1 MPELL
6 DTLYPRRCPST
17 GQTCLLCPGQATLIA
32 CLPADAAHDRQQ
44 LTQALIAALD
54 PHVAVPMGALD
65 GGHFLLWR
73 HPDPV
78 ESAVLLLPEPDPDV
92 PDLGWCA
99 GGPVGLLDL
108 QATAQYLHRI
118 AGDDIDRWQTRGG
131 RHPAGDGLVALRRQA
146 PRRPAPLPPHPGHHG
161 LPGAAAHRRDARRAR
176 RGVQRR
182 HVRPRPGSTDAGT
195 DDYADYQAGLLTF
208 SDGLISLDGD
218 LLVPALS
225 PALVEQSLAERR
237 LYHQRA
243 RHYVQSLDPTVVLA
257 AVRCIR

>member
-1 MPELL
+1 MPDLI

-32 CLPADAAHDRQQ
+32 CLLPEAAHDRQQ

-54 PHVAVPMGALD
+54 PHVATPMGALD
-65 GGHFLLWR
+65 SGHFLLWR

-108 QATAQYLHRI
+108 QATAGYLHRI
-118 AGDDIDRWQTRGG
+118 AGDDVERWQSVV
-131 RHPAGDGLVALRRQA
+131 AGTTAATAWWRYVDNHRADPHRYPLAQAIADFQAQPRIAAMRDVPGEAYSGDMYGPGLEAL
-146 PRRPAPLPPHPGHHG
+146 
-161 LPGAAAHRRDARRAR
+161 
-176 RGVQRR
+176 
-182 HVRPRPGSTDAGT
+182 DAGVE
-195 DDYADYQAGLLTF
+195 DYADYQAGLLTF

-225 PALVEQSLAERR
+225 PTLVEQSLAERR

-243 RHYVQSLDPTVVLA
+243 RDYIQGLDPTVVLA